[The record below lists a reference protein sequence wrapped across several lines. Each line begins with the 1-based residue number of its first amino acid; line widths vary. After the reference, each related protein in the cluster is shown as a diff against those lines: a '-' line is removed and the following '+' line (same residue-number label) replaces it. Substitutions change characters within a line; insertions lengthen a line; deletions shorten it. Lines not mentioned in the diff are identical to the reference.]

1 MAGSRDELGFLDYLK
16 AAFRYRPKL
25 PVLGRM
31 PLNQLGL
38 GAFAVL
44 GLASPGFWFLGAAA
58 ELAYVMGLASSS
70 RFQAMVRGERILAAR
85 ESYQEKV
92 RAAHDRLS
100 AASQKRYRRLLSQC
114 QEILGISEALDDGS
128 LTIVRSARTGG
139 LNQLL
144 WIFLRLLTSNELLQD
159 SMSRVDRKAIREELG
174 RLEERLRD
182 AEPDSALARSL
193 QGTLEIE
200 WKRLENLETAE
211 RSLQVIEAELRRIE
225 QQVKLIREET
235 VVGGKAEI
243 LSGHLD
249 AVTHELSE
257 TNRWMEQNAEI
268 FGSLGADPLG
278 SAPDDLPEI
287 PEAMETE

>member
-1 MAGSRDELGFLDYLK
+1 MAGSREELGFFDYLK

-44 GLASPGFWFLGAAA
+44 GLASPGFWFLGVAA
-58 ELAYVMGLASSS
+58 ELVYVMGLASSS

-114 QEILGISEALDDGS
+114 QEVLGISEALDDGS

-144 WIFLRLLTSNELLQD
+144 WIFLRLLTSNELLED
-159 SMSRVDRKAIREELG
+159 SMNRVDRQAIREELA
-174 RLEERLRD
+174 RLEERLGQ

-200 WKRLENLETAE
+200 RKRLENLETAE